1 MRSEESFSGT
11 GPDIEP
17 SFPQETWQE
26 KRTATEHLSIATNIA
41 LKQPIVFLPTILSG
55 FIGLAISWITS
66 QVGIYGYTS
75 IILSIIGSIISF
87 ILSFASID
95 MMRDAYNKQQLDL
108 SSSINYV
115 INRFIELLIAS
126 IVGGLMAITIIL
138 IPVVIMM
145 FVIIVIDETT
155 LGDSISKSINVLSAE
170 LGDILIIILISIIGS
185 FVLSYVPFI
194 SSFLQSALNVII
206 SLSFIDLY
214 KNYKD
219 N

>member
-1 MRSEESFSGT
+1 
-11 GPDIEP
+11 
-17 SFPQETWQE
+17 
-26 KRTATEHLSIATNIA
+26 
-41 LKQPIVFLPTILSG
+41 
-55 FIGLAISWITS
+55 
-66 QVGIYGYTS
+66 
-75 IILSIIGSIISF
+75 
-87 ILSFASID
+87 
-95 MMRDAYNKQQLDL
+95 
-108 SSSINYV
+108 
-115 INRFIELLIAS
+115 
-126 IVGGLMAITIIL
+126 TIIL